1 MREKDVIDQATRPS
15 GFLGRMM
22 GEIMAATNRPRNQW
36 LLTMLDIQ
44 PRQRGLEFG
53 FGNGETLTGFLGN
66 SPDGTAVGIDWSAS
80 MIEAA
85 QLRNADALAKG
96 RLTLTQGDIANISTP
111 IDGTFDRLWS
121 SNVIQMIADRPALF
135 SRLRALLAPNG
146 LLAICFQ
153 PRGPTAPPPE
163 TLGPQCVE
171 ELTAIGFG
179 AVALHWMPNAKP
191 PAFCIVARP

>member
-1 MREKDVIDQATRPS
+1 MRKQDVVDQATRPS

-36 LLTMLDIQ
+36 LLTKLDIQ

-53 FGNGETLTGFLGN
+53 FGNGETLTGFLER
-66 SPDGTAVGIDWSAS
+66 SPDGHAVGIDWSAS

-85 QLRNADALAKG
+85 RLRNGDALTEG
-96 RLTLTQGDIANISTP
+96 RLILTQGDIADAGTP
-111 IDGTFDRLWS
+111 IDGTFDRIWS

-135 SRLRALLAPNG
+135 ARLRALLSPNG

-171 ELTAIGFG
+171 ELKAVGFG
-179 AVALHWMPNAKP
+179 DVALHWMPNAKP
-191 PAFCIVARP
+191 PAFCIVAKS